1 MYHPH
6 RVDKLLFGLL
16 GADYIEVH
24 QKMIGYSNQGIFW
37 PSAKPVH
44 CTAGYQ
50 TRKLQGPVA
59 ELFSNLWNEKYFQ
72 QNISQNIQFTGF
84 YNSLNTVKPV

>member
-1 MYHPH
+1 MRPHEKKAKASPLKIFHTNCSHIVMNHTH

-16 GADYIEVH
+16 GADNIEVH
-24 QKMIGYSNQGIFW
+24 QEMIGYSNQGILG

-59 ELFSNLWNEKYFQ
+59 ELFSNL
-72 QNISQNIQFTGF
+72 
-84 YNSLNTVKPV
+84 